1 MTVRV
6 NKDSFNLREKLSEL
20 ERPIGLKGSDLM
32 SAATVQ
38 EARDFVSA
46 GRKNMVINGSMD
58 VNQRSVAGAIANAAN
73 NYIAD
78 RFMVRSNTTS
88 SGVVA
93 AQVNASASSNA
104 PGFRNW
110 LQVDVNTSQAS
121 LGASDYARIQH
132 YVEGN
137 NCFMDWGLNDGYT
150 DHITLSFWAKSH
162 QAGTHCISLE
172 DGDASPVHVKEYEI
186 KQSGV
191 WQKVTVTFPPPNV
204 GSFRTR
210 NIETGLRI
218 TWCLATGTT
227 YQTTPNV
234 WSTSYEMGTSNLN
247 NFYSSTDNYFYLTG
261 VQLEKGKNATDFEY
275 RSYGEELALCQRY
288 YFELVNI
295 GGSDSGYIGPGH
307 WWATDQLYVTIPFP
321 VEMRT
326 VPTYNGVAAGTGP
339 GYVIF
344 YSGGTTGYLN
354 ASTGRA
360 GIQRLNK
367 TSALT
372 YWQYWKS
379 LSNGTGSTVTRT
391 AGQSGWLERR
401 SGSLRINFSAEL

>member
-93 AQVNASASSNA
+93 AQVNASAASNA

-261 VQLEKGKNATDFEY
+261 VQLEKGKNATEFEH
-275 RSYGEELALCQRY
+275 RSIGEELALCQRY
-288 YFELVNI
+288 YQKITN
-295 GGSDSGYIGPGH
+295 S
-307 WWATDQLYVTIPFP
+307 
-321 VEMRT
+321 
-326 VPTYNGVAAGTGP
+326 
-339 GYVIF
+339 
-344 YSGGTTGYLN
+344 SGGTGRTFIMGGYNTTRAFGGFSL
-354 ASTGRA
+354 STPMRNDPVVTVN
-360 GIQRLNK
+360 GIKLERLNL
-367 TSALT
+367 TASYPVTQALT
-372 YWQYWKS
+372 YQN
-379 LSNGTGSTVTRT
+379 LFGSNAQAMEFKTASGLTGNTSYYVSF
-391 AGQSGWLERR
+391 SGNNSYLAFD
-401 SGSLRINFSAEL
+401 SEL

>member
-275 RSYGEELALCQRY
+275 RSYGEELTLCQRY
-288 YFELVNI
+288 YQKINNS
-295 GGSDSGYIGPGH
+295 GG
-307 WWATDQLYVTIPFP
+307 
-321 VEMRT
+321 
-326 VPTYNGVAAGTGP
+326 GTGRTFIMG
-339 GYVIF
+339 GYNTTRAF
-344 YSGGTTGYLN
+344 GGFSL
-354 ASTGRA
+354 STPMRNDPVVTVN
-360 GIQRLNK
+360 GIKLERLNL
-367 TSALT
+367 TASYPVTQALT
-372 YWQYWKS
+372 YQN
-379 LSNGTGSTVTRT
+379 LFGSNAQAMEFKTASGLTGNTSYYVSF
-391 AGQSGWLERR
+391 SGNNSYLAFD
-401 SGSLRINFSAEL
+401 SEL

>member
-20 ERPIGLKGSDLM
+20 ERPIGLKGSELM
-32 SAATVQ
+32 RAETAQ

-46 GRKNMVINGSMD
+46 GRKNMIINGSMD
-58 VNQRSVAGAIANAAN
+58 VNQRSLAGAIANAAN
-73 NYIAD
+73 TYIAD
-78 RFMVRSNTTS
+78 RFKVRSNAGAG
-88 SGVVA
+88 GVLA
-93 AQVNASASSNA
+93 AQVNASAASNA

-275 RSYGEELALCQRY
+275 RSYGEELTLCQRY
-288 YFELVNI
+288 YQKINNS
-295 GGSDSGYIGPGH
+295 GG
-307 WWATDQLYVTIPFP
+307 
-321 VEMRT
+321 
-326 VPTYNGVAAGTGP
+326 GTGRTFIMG
-339 GYVIF
+339 GYNTTRAF
-344 YSGGTTGYLN
+344 GGFSL
-354 ASTGRA
+354 STPMRNDPVVTVN
-360 GIQRLNK
+360 GIKLERLNL
-367 TSALT
+367 TASYPVTQALT
-372 YWQYWKS
+372 YQN
-379 LSNGTGSTVTRT
+379 LFGSNAQAMEFKTASGLTGNTSYYVSF
-391 AGQSGWLERR
+391 SGNNSYLAFD
-401 SGSLRINFSAEL
+401 SEL